1 MVEDKM
7 TPWWVTLILSVGTLI
22 IGIVIRGIW
31 ERFRW
36 WPFTPISLR
45 EYSYHTIINPNNTHK
60 VSFNSNSRKSL
71 RLEKIIPSPGY
82 VPNTLHIKCC
92 RKSKTLFNA
101 PLVMGLSDRGILSE
115 SNLLISLRKP
125 LEVEIKNI
133 SNLNQEIRLSLL
145 YSGRGE
151 LSIKAGWII

>member
-1 MVEDKM
+1 M

-45 EYSYHTIINPNNTHK
+45 EYSYHTIINPNNTQK
-60 VSFNSNSRKSL
+60 VSFNSNGRKSL
-71 RLEKIIPSPGY
+71 HLEKIIPAPGY
-82 VPNTLHIKCC
+82 VPNTLHIKCFQNN
-92 RKSKTLFNA
+92 KTLFNA
-101 PLVMGLSDRGILSE
+101 PLVLGMSDRGILNDSK
-115 SNLLISLRKP
+115 LLISIGKP
-125 LEVEIKNI
+125 LKVEINNI

-145 YSGRGE
+145 YSGGGE
-151 LSIKAGWII
+151 LSITEA